1 MPYVTANG
9 VRLRY
14 EVSGDGPT
22 VVWLHGL
29 MGSIDRSR
37 AFGEGMDGL
46 GEHGFRLLAY
56 EARGHGESEYTENEA
71 DYTWLSHANDMR
83 ALLDALDV
91 DRAIIGGGSMG
102 AGVSV
107 VFAIGQPE
115 RVEKLVV
122 LAPPPLATTIETA
135 QQVFCGLASLID
147 AVGREKAAEI
157 VMQIPQYTELKES
170 DPRQY
175 ELMREWLST
184 VHPKATPFAI
194 RGLLNGPA
202 LPEERFAE
210 IRVPTLIVA
219 HPDDP
224 IHPTS
229 TADKLHTSIAGS
241 QLVMAPS
248 MNHFREHHTEL
259 IDNVATFLSDDKRA
273 K

>member
-1 MPYVTANG
+1 MPYAKVNG

-46 GEHGFRLLAY
+46 AERGFRLIAY
-56 EARGHGESEYTENEA
+56 EARGHGESEYTESEA
-71 DYTWLSHANDMR
+71 DYTWSSHAKDMR
-83 ALLDALDV
+83 ALLDALDIG
-91 DRAIIGGGSMG
+91 RAIIGGGSMG
-102 AGVSV
+102 AGISI
-107 VFAIGQPE
+107 VFALEHPE
-115 RVEKLVV
+115 RVEQLVLV
-122 LAPPPLATTIETA
+122 APPPLAATIETA

-157 VMQIPQYTELKES
+157 VMQLPQYVEMKES
-170 DPRQY
+170 DPKQY
-175 ELMREWLST
+175 ELMREWLSS
-184 VHPKATPFAI
+184 VHPQATPFAI
-194 RGLLNGPA
+194 RGLLNGAP

-229 TADKLHTSIAGS
+229 TAEKLHASTAGS

-248 MNHFREHHTEL
+248 MNHFRERHGEL
-259 IDNVATFLSDDKRA
+259 IDNVATFLGDSTPA

>member
-1 MPYVTANG
+1 MPHANVNG

-46 GEHGFRLLAY
+46 AERGFRLLAY

-71 DYTWLSHANDMR
+71 DYTWSSHASDMR
-83 ALLDALDV
+83 ALLEALDIE
-91 DRAIIGGGSMG
+91 RAIIGGGSMG
-102 AGVSV
+102 AGTGI
-107 VFAIGQPE
+107 VFALENPE
-115 RVEKLVV
+115 RVEKLVL
-122 LAPPPLATTIETA
+122 LAPPPLAATIETA

-157 VMQIPQYTELKES
+157 VMQLPQYTELKAS
-170 DPRQY
+170 DPKQY
-175 ELMREWLST
+175 ELMRDWLST
-184 VHPKATPFAI
+184 VHPIATPFAI

-210 IRVPTLIVA
+210 IGVPTLIVA

-229 TADKLHTSIAGS
+229 TAEKLHASITGS

-248 MNHFREHHTEL
+248 MNHFREHHNEL
-259 IDNVATFLSDDKRA
+259 LDTVSGFLRS
-273 K
+273 